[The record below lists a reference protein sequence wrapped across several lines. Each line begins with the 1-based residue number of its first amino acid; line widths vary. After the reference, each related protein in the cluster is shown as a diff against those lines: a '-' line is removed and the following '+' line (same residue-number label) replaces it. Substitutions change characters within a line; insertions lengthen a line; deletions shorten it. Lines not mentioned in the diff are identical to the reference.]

1 MKKFIISLLMISGI
15 GLAQND
21 PSPLVLYW
29 KTLDE
34 GEKALFL
41 MAYLTQ
47 VHETHDEMIAETGHG
62 QMTKWFFENQA
73 ETAYKILDELEQT
86 DISKFVHWID
96 EYYSEKVFAS
106 RPFHEALDYA
116 FVFSQQKGTTMTEK
130 IESLL
135 GEMEESGGLKKIQ
148 DE

>member
-1 MKKFIISLLMISGI
+1 
-15 GLAQND
+15 
-21 PSPLVLYW
+21 LVLYW

-34 GEKALFL
+34 GEKAIFL

-62 QMTKWFFENQA
+62 RMTKWFFENQA
-73 ETAYKILDELEQT
+73 ETAYKILVELEQT

-135 GEMEESGGLKKIQ
+135 GEIEESGGLKKIQ
-148 DE
+148 DD